1 LGGNVIQGTRLYF
14 DGKGPV
20 PVTGTPTT
28 EVSNRLTGPFN
39 MVPGQKFSFNSAR
52 IW

>member
-1 LGGNVIQGTRLYF
+1 VIQGTRLYF

-28 EVSNRLTGPFN
+28 EVSNRLTGPLIIW
-39 MVPGQKFSFNSAR
+39 SAR
-52 IW
+52 AKVFI